1 MSRGLGDVYKR
12 QAVMYLLNQEKMLEQ
27 DLMILKK
34 FTLRK
39 EWGGRWKKDMLIQY
53 WINIMR

>member
-1 MSRGLGDVYKR
+1 
-12 QAVMYLLNQEKMLEQ
+12 MYLLNQEKMLEQ